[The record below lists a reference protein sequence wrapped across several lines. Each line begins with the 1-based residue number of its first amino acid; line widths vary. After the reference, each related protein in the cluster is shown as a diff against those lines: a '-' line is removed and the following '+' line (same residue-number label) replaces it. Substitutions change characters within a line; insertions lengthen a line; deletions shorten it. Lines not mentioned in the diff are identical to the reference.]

1 MNADQAKFLADY
13 LTGLIERESA
23 MTAQVLEAVPDTGHN
38 YKPDPKSRTA
48 WELATHLATADVWF
62 LQSVIDGAFNWDPE
76 GAKQAAAQFG
86 SVKDVVAFYKREVPA
101 RLATL
106 RALPGDRLAKNID
119 FFGMMQQPGAWF
131 IGMANN
137 HSTHHRG
144 QLASY
149 LRSMGS
155 KVPPIYGDSADYPMQ
170 AQA

>member
-1 MNADQAKFLADY
+1 MNADQAKFLAEY

-23 MTAQVLEAVPDTGHN
+23 MTAQVLEAVPDGGHN
-38 YKPDPKSRTA
+38 YKPDAKSRTA

-62 LQSVIDGAFNWDPE
+62 LQSVIDGGFKWDPE

-101 RLATL
+101 RLAAL
-106 RALPGDRLAKNID
+106 RALPGDQLAKNID

-155 KVPPIYGDSADYPMQ
+155 KVPPIYGDSADYPRQ